1 MFNWVLNTP
10 LELHEK
16 NKEKQAFLLIHCT
29 TYTYHFLYSA
39 NIKSTYKNIK
49 EDWVMIAL
57 EALYLVS
64 VGTYVFSAILQRKR
78 NYNVREHLSM

>member
-29 TYTYHFLYSA
+29 TCT
-39 NIKSTYKNIK
+39 
-49 EDWVMIAL
+49 
-57 EALYLVS
+57 LYLVS

-78 NYNVREHLSM
+78 N